1 MSSLFATVSVA
12 LHKQIYPYLSDIGR
26 TPQHDLIRAKMREVR
41 EKAGLSQ
48 RELSKKLGQ
57 QSTYVYKLEAGII
70 RRIDIV
76 ELSEYLEAMDMTLI
90 DFLVTTL

>member
-1 MSSLFATVSVA
+1 
-12 LHKQIYPYLSDIGR
+12 LSDIGR
-26 TPQHDLIRAKMREVR
+26 TPQHDLIRAKIRAAR

-48 RELSKKLGQ
+48 RELSKKLSQ

-76 ELSEYLEAMDMTLI
+76 ELKELLNALNIPLSKFVEELPEI
-90 DFLVTTL
+90 

>member
-1 MSSLFATVSVA
+1 M
-12 LHKQIYPYLSDIGR
+12 
-26 TPQHDLIRAKMREVR
+26 RAAR

-76 ELSEYLEAMDMTLI
+76 EIIRFADAIGITLNDLI
-90 DFLVTTL
+90 S